1 MLETSEILNASI
13 LIVDDQEANVRL
25 LEKMLRNAGYQRI
38 TSTMDPRAVFP
49 LHLAHRYDLIL
60 LDLQMPEMDGFQ
72 VMEGLKEIEPDGYLP
87 VLVITAQ
94 PGHKLRALQEGAKDF
109 VSKPFDLVEVQT
121 RIHNMLEVRLL
132 YQKLDNYNKV
142 LEQTVQE
149 RTAELRE
156 SEARFKSFTE
166 LSSDWYWEQN
176 PQGQFT
182 KISGPV
188 LEMLGIEADDVPGAT
203 STVLPGRWNAA
214 ERALLDANIAARR
227 PFLDFVYSRSNAD
240 GTTQYLQVSGEPMFD
255 SGSRFIGYRGIG
267 MDVTDRMRPDQEQL
281 RFRSAIDVI
290 DQGVCLID
298 RASMRVIDVNEAVC
312 RMSGYSRHEL
322 FALDLANFVIDS
334 GEHLATIFDALIAGG
349 PATEGSVPPTKG
361 SAPPTKGSEPPHAQT
376 AELRC
381 KDGSTVAVMIDW
393 RALRVVENW
402 IIVGVISACS

>member
-25 LEKMLRNAGYQRI
+25 LEKMLRNAGYQHI

-349 PATEGSVPPTKG
+349 PATERNAQPTERSVPQ
-361 SAPPTKGSEPPHAQT
+361 HAQT
-376 AELRC
+376 LELRR
-381 KDGSTVAVMIDW
+381 KDGSTLAAMIDW
-393 RALRVVENW
+393 HALRVLDNR
-402 IIVGVISACS
+402 IIVGVISARS